1 MAVKYAAQFDIY
13 NSHITAIDNCH
24 VSLLPAKLETEKSP
38 KRALNKSVIYTAV
51 YSRDSLIFD

>member
-38 KRALNKSVIYTAV
+38 KKSAE
-51 YSRDSLIFD
+51 